1 MIAENNVEQYL
12 SLPYTVQIIPQMEE
26 DGTTYFAK
34 VQELPGCMTEADS
47 YVEAAEMIQDAMRG
61 WIEIALE
68 DGREI
73 PQPKLTDDYSGKFVV
88 RLPRSLHRDVAMAAE
103 QDAVSLNQFIVT
115 TLARQIGAKAL

>member
-1 MIAENNVEQYL
+1 MT
-12 SLPYTVQIIPQMEE
+12 LPFTIQIMPQIE
-26 DGTTYFAK
+26 DGEKTYFAK

-73 PQPKLTDDYSGKFVV
+73 PQPKVTDDYSGKFVV

-103 QDAVSLNQFIVT
+103 QDAVSLNQYIVT
-115 TLARQIGAKAL
+115 TLARSVGVRTSS